1 MKMIFVILEFE
12 ILFLQKREKSKSSL
26 PDVPVEAWAAQS
38 LEAICKCCID
48 GDMIEEEDA
57 RFLCIM
63 LYAVFPSA
71 NKAQI
76 ERNVWSIVRQSSAD
90 EEISNETSE
99 LQTEESTVLQQD
111 TETVYR

>member
-1 MKMIFVILEFE
+1 
-12 ILFLQKREKSKSSL
+12 
-26 PDVPVEAWAAQS
+26 
-38 LEAICKCCID
+38 
-48 GDMIEEEDA
+48 
-57 RFLCIM
+57 M

-71 NKAQI
+71 DKAEI
-76 ERNVWSIVRQSSAD
+76 ERTMWSIVRQSSAD

>member
-1 MKMIFVILEFE
+1 
-12 ILFLQKREKSKSSL
+12 
-26 PDVPVEAWAAQS
+26 
-38 LEAICKCCID
+38 
-48 GDMIEEEDA
+48 MIEEEDA
-57 RFLCIM
+57 RLLCIM

-71 NKAQI
+71 DKVEI
-76 ERNVWSIVRQSSAD
+76 ERTVWSIVRQSSAD